1 MIYTSDCRL
10 LPSWGAG
17 RAASFAL
24 RQRARSLGRR
34 AASPTCR
41 PDFYAMNQAP
51 LRTAGRPLG
60 TATKAL
66 ILLHGRGGS
75 AADILSLA
83 THLRVADF
91 ALLAP
96 QAASGSWYPQ
106 SFLAPPAQNEPYLA
120 AALASVAQA
129 VVEATS
135 HGITPENLYFG
146 GFSQGACLTLEY
158 VARHA
163 LRYGGVVAFTGG
175 LIGDRLY
182 SENYGGDF
190 AGTPIFI
197 GTSDPDFHVPVE
209 RVRAS
214 TALLTSLG
222 AAVTEKVWP
231 NMGHT
236 ITQEEIDLANSLIF
250 S

>member
-1 MIYTSDCRL
+1 MHQDPI
-10 LPSWGAG
+10 
-17 RAASFAL
+17 
-24 RQRARSLGRR
+24 
-34 AASPTCR
+34 
-41 PDFYAMNQAP
+41 
-51 LRTAGRPLG
+51 RTAGQPLA

-66 ILLHGRGGS
+66 IMLHGRGGS

-83 THLRVADF
+83 PHLHVQEY

-96 QAASGSWYPQ
+96 QATQSTWYPN
-106 SFLAPPAQNEPYLA
+106 SFLAPPAQNEPWLADALA
-120 AALASVAQA
+120 AVARA
-129 VVEATS
+129 VAAAETA
-135 HGITPENLYFG
+135 GISPENTYFM

-163 LRYGGVVAFTGG
+163 MRYGGVVAFTGG
-175 LIGDRLY
+175 LIGDRVYLD
-182 SENYGGDF
+182 NYAGDF

-197 GTSDPDFHVPVE
+197 GSSDPDMHVPAE

-222 AAVTEKVWP
+222 AAMTEKIYP

-236 ITQEEIDLANSLIF
+236 ISQEEIDVANTVIF
-250 S
+250 N